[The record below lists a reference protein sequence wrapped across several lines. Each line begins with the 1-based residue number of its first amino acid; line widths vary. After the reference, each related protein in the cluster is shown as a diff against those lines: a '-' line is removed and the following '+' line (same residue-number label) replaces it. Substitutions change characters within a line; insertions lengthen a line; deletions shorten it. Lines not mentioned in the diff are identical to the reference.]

1 MSHAAKSPRTEKT
14 GLPHARADTRA
25 EHSLLEGVLLR
36 VQSRDP
42 QALAELYDHTVGRV
56 MALARVILRDRR
68 DAEEIVC
75 EVYEQAWQQA
85 GSFDPSRGT
94 TLAWLLTICR
104 SRALD
109 ELRRRRT
116 RTRVRAVLAQ
126 EPAETAASRPDD
138 VLDLFQRGH
147 AVRSALA
154 ALTPLRRQIIGLA
167 YFRGLSHQEIAAE
180 LAMPLGT
187 IKSNLRRTLMELRDR
202 LEADGAGDE
211 T

>member
-1 MSHAAKSPRTEKT
+1 MSHAAKSPRTERT
-14 GLPHARADTRA
+14 GLPHALADTRA
-25 EHSLLEGVLLR
+25 EHALLESVLLR

-42 QALAELYDHTVGRV
+42 QALAELFDLTVGRV

-85 GSFDPSRGT
+85 SRFDPSRGT

-116 RTRVRAVLAQ
+116 RTRVHAVLAR
-126 EPAETAASRPDD
+126 EPAESAASRPDD

-147 AVRSALA
+147 AVHAALA
-154 ALTPLRRQIIGLA
+154 ALTPLRRQMIALA
-167 YFRGLSHQEIAAE
+167 FFRGLSHQEIAVE
-180 LAMPLGT
+180 LDMPLGSV
-187 IKSNLRRTLMELRDR
+187 KSHLRRGLTELRER
-202 LEADGAGDE
+202 LGLVGTYHEI
-211 T
+211 